1 MTQIAIAKNTLQTLL
16 KLRSGT
22 NKLIFK
28 GDSMFTMLMG
38 LILGI
43 VIAGGII
50 FLFENKVFVGIVSG
64 VAFFLA
70 SILVSSYTVI
80 PGAHVGVQVTL
91 GEINLTPLSE
101 GGHFVN
107 PISSIKDVDVRLQ
120 KSQLSGASAGT
131 KDLQQVHT
139 DIVVNYRLN
148 ASKVPHI
155 YKEFGLNVDDKV
167 LGPGINEAFKSVTG
181 HYTSE
186 ELITKRDEV
195 SLAITEHLRT
205 KMAPF
210 NIDVSGVS
218 LVNFGFS
225 ADYQKAIES
234 KVIATQNKLK
244 AEQDL
249 ERIKV
254 EAASRVAQAKGEAE
268 AISIQATAIQS
279 NGGANYVAL
288 QWIEKWDGKLPNTM
302 LGDPSKL
309 MINAGK

>member
-1 MTQIAIAKNTLQTLL
+1 MGTVMTGLFIGFAVAVSVIWFFKRWFAGLVAGLAVFLLAIVVG
-16 KLRSGT
+16 S
-22 NKLIFK
+22 
-28 GDSMFTMLMG
+28 FT
-38 LILGI
+38 II
-43 VIAGGII
+43 SAGH
-50 FLFENKVFVGIVSG
+50 
-64 VAFFLA
+64 
-70 SILVSSYTVI
+70 T
-80 PGAHVGVQVTL
+80 GVQVTF
-91 GEINLTPLSE
+91 GEVNMTPLSE
-101 GGHFVN
+101 GVHFVN
-107 PISSIKDVDVRLQ
+107 PLSSIKDVDVRLQ
-120 KSQLSGASAGT
+120 KAELKGASAGT

-139 DIVVNYRLN
+139 DIVVQYRLN

-195 SLAITEHLRT
+195 SMAITEHLRS

-225 ADYQKAIES
+225 AEYQKAIES

-268 AISIQATAIQS
+268 AISIQAQAIQS
-279 NGGANYVAL
+279 NGGQNYVQL
-288 QWIEKWDGKLPNTM
+288 QWIQKWDGNLPNTVVN
-302 LGDPSKL
+302 G
-309 MINAGK
+309 NAGMMLNVGK

>member
-1 MTQIAIAKNTLQTLL
+1 LSIVVG
-16 KLRSGT
+16 S
-22 NKLIFK
+22 
-28 GDSMFTMLMG
+28 FT
-38 LILGI
+38 II
-43 VIAGGII
+43 SAGH
-50 FLFENKVFVGIVSG
+50 
-64 VAFFLA
+64 
-70 SILVSSYTVI
+70 T
-80 PGAHVGVQVTL
+80 GVQVTF
-91 GEINLTPLSE
+91 GEVNMTPLSE
-101 GGHFVN
+101 GVHFVN
-107 PISSIKDVDVRLQ
+107 PLSSIKDVDVRLQ
-120 KSQLSGASAGT
+120 KAELKGASAGT

-139 DIVVNYRLN
+139 DIVVQYRLN
-148 ASKVPHI
+148 SGKVPHI

-195 SLAITEHLRT
+195 STAITDHLRN

-268 AISIQATAIQS
+268 AISIQAQAIQS
-279 NGGANYVAL
+279 NGGQNYVQL
-288 QWIEKWDGKLPNTM
+288 QWIQKWDGNLPNTVVN
-302 LGDPSKL
+302 G
-309 MINAGK
+309 NAGMMLNMGK

>member
-1 MTQIAIAKNTLQTLL
+1 
-16 KLRSGT
+16 
-22 NKLIFK
+22 
-28 GDSMFTMLMG
+28 MFTMMMG

-43 VIAGGII
+43 VIA
-50 FLFENKVFVGIVSG
+50 VGIVYLFDKVFMGIVAG
-64 VAFFLA
+64 VAFFLFTIVA
-70 SILVSSYTVI
+70 SAFTVI
-80 PGAHVGVQVTL
+80 SAGHTGVQVTF
-91 GEINLTPLSE
+91 GEVNMTPLSE
-101 GGHFVN
+101 GVHFVN
-107 PISSIKDVDVRLQ
+107 PLSSIKDVDVRLQ
-120 KSQLSGASAGT
+120 KAKLDGASAGT

-139 DIVVNYRLN
+139 DIVVQYRLN
-148 ASKVPHI
+148 AAKVPHI

-167 LGPGINEAFKSVTG
+167 LGPGINEAFKSITG

-195 SLAITEHLRT
+195 SMAITEHLRS

-225 ADYQKAIES
+225 AEYQKAIES

-268 AISIQATAIQS
+268 AISIQAQAIQS
-279 NGGANYVAL
+279 NGGQNYVQL
-288 QWIEKWDGKLPNTM
+288 QWIDKWNGKLPDTM

-309 MINAGK
+309 MINTGK

>member
-1 MTQIAIAKNTLQTLL
+1 
-16 KLRSGT
+16 
-22 NKLIFK
+22 
-28 GDSMFTMLMG
+28 MFTILMG

-43 VIAGGII
+43 AIAGGIT
-50 FLFENKVFVGIVSG
+50 FLFGRMFVGIVSG
-64 VAFFLA
+64 VAFFLFTIVA
-70 SILVSSYTVI
+70 AAFTVI
-80 PGAHVGVQVTL
+80 SAGHTGVQVTF
-91 GEINLTPLSE
+91 GEVNMTPLSE
-101 GGHFVN
+101 GVHFVN
-107 PISSIKDVDVRLQ
+107 PLSSIKDVDVRLQ
-120 KSQLSGASAGT
+120 KAKLDGASAGT

-139 DIVVNYRLN
+139 DIVVQYRLN

-195 SLAITEHLRT
+195 SNSITEHLRT

-279 NGGANYVAL
+279 NGGANYVQL
-288 QWIEKWDGKLPNTM
+288 QWIEKWDGKLPDTVV
-302 LGDPSKL
+302 GADSKTL
-309 MINAGK
+309 MNIGK

>member
-1 MTQIAIAKNTLQTLL
+1 MLAI
-16 KLRSGT
+16 
-22 NKLIFK
+22 
-28 GDSMFTMLMG
+28 LMG
-38 LILGI
+38 LIFGI
-43 VIAGGII
+43 VIAVGIAY
-50 FLFENKVFVGIVSG
+50 LFDKVFVGLVTG
-64 VAFFLA
+64 VAFFLLTIVA
-70 SILVSSYTVI
+70 SAFTVI
-80 PGAHVGVQVTL
+80 SAGHTGVQVTF
-91 GEINLTPLSE
+91 GEVNMTPLSE
-101 GGHFVN
+101 GVHFVN
-107 PISSIKDVDVRLQ
+107 PLSSVKDVDVRLQ
-120 KSQLSGASAGT
+120 KAKLDGASAGT

-139 DIVVNYRLN
+139 DIVVQYRLN
-148 ASKVPHI
+148 AAKVPHI

-167 LGPGINEAFKSVTG
+167 LGPGINEAFKSITG

-195 SLAITEHLRT
+195 SSAITEHLRS

-225 ADYQKAIES
+225 AEYQKAIES

-279 NGGANYVAL
+279 NGGANYVQL
-288 QWIEKWDGKLPNTM
+288 QWIEKWDGKLPTTVLGGDTKTM
-302 LGDPSKL
+302 
-309 MINAGK
+309 MNIGK

>member
-1 MTQIAIAKNTLQTLL
+1 
-16 KLRSGT
+16 
-22 NKLIFK
+22 
-28 GDSMFTMLMG
+28 
-38 LILGI
+38 
-43 VIAGGII
+43 
-50 FLFENKVFVGIVSG
+50 
-64 VAFFLA
+64 
-70 SILVSSYTVI
+70 
-80 PGAHVGVQVTL
+80 VQVTL

-120 KSQLSGASAGT
+120 KAKLDGASAGT

-139 DIVVNYRLN
+139 DIVVQYRLN
-148 ASKVPHI
+148 AAKVPHI

-167 LGPGINEAFKSVTG
+167 LGPGINEAFKSITG

-254 EAASRVAQAKGEAE
+254 EANSRIAQAKGEAE
-268 AISIQATAIQS
+268 AISIQAQAIQS
-279 NGGANYVAL
+279 NGGANYVQL
-288 QWIEKWDGKLPNTM
+288 QWIDKWDGKLPTTVLGGDTKTM
-302 LGDPSKL
+302 
-309 MINAGK
+309 MNIGK